1 MVWLL
6 RRCEK
11 CHKYTLNEDSC
22 PDCGGPVRIPHPPK
36 FSLDDR
42 YRKYR
47 LKMRRMAMEKPEP
60 PSRCL

>member
-11 CHKYTLNEDSC
+11 CDRYTLKQDAC
-22 PDCGGPVRIPHPPK
+22 PVCGGPVKMPHPAK

-47 LKMRRMAMEKPEP
+47 LKMRRMAEKTRAQG
-60 PSRCL
+60 SGH

>member
-1 MVWLL
+1 LVWLL

-11 CHKYTLNEDSC
+11 CDRYTLKQDAC
-22 PDCGGPVRIPHPPK
+22 PVCGGLVKMPHPAK

-47 LKMRRMAMEKPEP
+47 LKMRRMAEKTRAQG
-60 PSRCL
+60 SGL

>member
-6 RRCEK
+6 RYCPNCRR
-11 CHKYTLNEDSC
+11 YTLSQSSC
-22 PDCGGPVRIPHPPK
+22 PVCGGPVRIPHPAK

-47 LKMRRMAMEKPEP
+47 LQMRRMARALEEKED
-60 PSRCL
+60 

>member
-1 MVWLL
+1 LVWLL

-11 CHKYTLNEDSC
+11 CERYTLRQDAC
-22 PDCGGPVRIPHPPK
+22 QVCGGPVKMPHPAK

-47 LKMRRMAMEKPEP
+47 LKMRRMAEKTRAQDTTP
-60 PSRCL
+60 